1 MVGNI
6 GITQTIKG
14 NQGEQGQKE
23 NLKPPTGMTKNMI
36 YLEYLTVLDYFT
48 DQYYLRWT
56 ILTDG
61 NSEYYV
67 YKFPPN
73 VYAVG
78 EVVKKAVLI
87 RGNILPSLKNKRRYE
102 WFSFGDVNEDLIKK
116 YKNTDSNINAPLE

>member
-1 MVGNI
+1 
-6 GITQTIKG
+6 
-14 NQGEQGQKE
+14 
-23 NLKPPTGMTKNMI
+23 MTKNMI

-48 DQYYLRWT
+48 DQYDLRWT

-61 NSEYYV
+61 NSECYV

-87 RGNILPSLKNKRRYE
+87 RGRILPSLKNKRRYE